1 LNVTIGVI
9 RNGMPSN
16 TCSASSN
23 TIAEL
28 LRDMR
33 KRLLSHGNA
42 VVFLGTFMVEMKR
55 QQNLGISTNCTGVFF
70 PLI

>member
-1 LNVTIGVI
+1 MNRIEL
-9 RNGMPSN
+9 RDEEW
-16 TCSASSN
+16 TCILASLS